1 MTPDPKKVRVWEAR
15 APAYDELCRRY
26 DIFSRLSNRLIDLL
40 PQDLEGSVLDIGAG
54 SGVTSNLVLD
64 RYPRCDAILVE
75 PSEAMMNIARANLA
89 GRPARFFVMGLDEAP
104 AHGLH
109 ACAAVASASMQFL
122 DLAPAFE
129 TLAQVIAPRGHVAF
143 NLWYHHWEET
153 AGEEGMSAWQDVA
166 RAACRNAHLELHEPA
181 PVPQNAKTRK
191 ELNDASRRHGF
202 ELLSEHRDEYPTP
215 VAFGVDFQA
224 MDQDW
229 PVKGLDRKIR
239 EALLKQMRE
248 LAHGQF
254 ENLISTRF
262 LFQFSRIQDERS

>member
-1 MTPDPKKVRVWEAR
+1 MTPDPKKVRVWESR

-54 SGVTSNLVLD
+54 SGLTSKLVLD
-64 RYPRCDAILVE
+64 RYPRCEAILIE

-89 GRPARFFVMGLDEAP
+89 GRRARFFVMGLDEAP
-104 AHGLH
+104 AHELH
-109 ACAAVASASMQFL
+109 ASAAIASASMQFL
-122 DLAPAFE
+122 DLEPAFE
-129 TLAQVIAPRGHVAF
+129 ALARVVAPDGHVAF

-153 AGEEGMSAWQDVA
+153 EGEKGMSGWQEIA
-166 RAACRNAHLELHEPA
+166 RTACRNAHLVLHEPA

-191 ELNDASRRHGF
+191 ELTNASRQQGF

-215 VAFGVDFQA
+215 IGFGVDFQA

-229 PVKGLDRKIR
+229 PVKGLDRDDR
-239 EALLKQMRE
+239 QALLKKMHE
-248 LAHGQF
+248 LAQGKF

-262 LFQFSRIQDERS
+262 LFQRDERS